1 MANRPVFISCES
13 APFYSICNTEFT
25 YYSGFAVV
33 QKQKSIKSLHENFNK
48 IHPNK
53 KVIEI
58 STKSDID
65 LGKRLSAFNLRIRSK
80 KKDFSVECAFQ
91 GSKVF
96 ELGGPYDDLID
107 KDSST
112 AKKDPR
118 LKTSG
123 RIIGFNYF
131 GRIFAP
137 EPLDYF
143 YNWLYVNALNFNKD
157 LGKEILSYDSFT
169 DIEFNPN
176 KSINC
181 QARAC
186 AIYVG
191 LYQSGKLEKA
201 LSSEQSFLK
210 TVYPNFEEYCQLSF
224 G

>member
-1 MANRPVFISCES
+1 MAIRPVFISTEE
-13 APFYSICNTEFT
+13 APFYRSVNTNFT
-25 YYSGFAVV
+25 YYNGFALI
-33 QKQKSIKSLHENFNK
+33 QKQKSIKSLHESFNK
-48 IHPNK
+48 IYSNK
-53 KVIEI
+53 KIIEI
-58 STKSDID
+58 STKSDVD
-65 LGKRLSAFNLRIRSK
+65 LGKKLSAFNLKVHSK
-80 KKDFSVECAFQ
+80 KRVFSVECAFQ

-112 AKKDPR
+112 AKKDTR

-131 GRIFAP
+131 GRVFST

-143 YNWLYVNALNFNKD
+143 YNWLYVNALNLNRN
-157 LGKEILSYDSFT
+157 LAEEILNYDSFT

-191 LYQSGKLEKA
+191 LCKSNKIEEA
-201 LSSEQSFLK
+201 LASEYSFLK
-210 TVYPNFEEYCQLSF
+210 IVYPDFKQYRQLEF
-224 G
+224 